1 MKKKQK
7 LETVSCIDQETVM
20 KDSSNKK
27 SRTQH
32 SRIAVV
38 RYFMFTRLLVC
49 QLVPVLNLSFFLHFG
64 SGTNGRQIFT
74 FPAPFFKFVQLA
86 VRYKL
91 DFLVAEEVCSTS
103 QERREISNELVDAAP
118 TDRQKNHAHP
128 TFVLQHKSV
137 KAKIRKIYLELW
149 LYKEEDLNT

>member
-64 SGTNGRQIFT
+64 SGRMVGKFLPFRPHSLNLFSQQLDINWIFQQL
-74 FPAPFFKFVQLA
+74 KRFVQLVKKEGKFPMNLLMQRQLIDRKITRIRHSCYSKKA
-86 VRYKL
+86 SKQKYAK
-91 DFLVAEEVCSTS
+91 STWNCGS
-103 QERREISNELVDAAP
+103 
-118 TDRQKNHAHP
+118 
-128 TFVLQHKSV
+128 
-137 KAKIRKIYLELW
+137 IRKKI
-149 LYKEEDLNT
+149 